1 MPDLTVLFYNPP
13 SLRPPRLGAICAAA
27 LAMLASAAG
36 RPAIASATTGG
47 TGPTATLRP
56 APTQGTL
63 TPPPADRLITLGPI
77 DAWKPG
83 QNPTQRWRLAGA
95 APVNLHDCLWL
106 PAGTNHSIIKYLY
119 RPHSVGFV
127 RKGLRNALGQIKLKA
142 FANLAIRGR
151 VLTWRWLGRPTPRV
165 AQALLYSMIVL
176 EKNKNS
182 PTVALTFLKIP
193 RWRPTPPGRGL
204 PPLPKWL
211 SYTLFPKTIPDS
223 GSPAWLITPEAG
235 GHRLRW
241 TGTFSKHRAYTF
253 TAAFSLPPHGGPMHV
268 TSSQSRLLQ
277 ISHIFLMNTIRSE
290 LQTKAIIKSNSDS
303 APAKERAR
311 RKLMRLKKKVALG
324 VNELMEISTAPAATV
339 AVAVRGSELPI
350 AYVTVSPAK
359 KPKKAKHH

>member
-204 PPLPKWL
+204 PP
-211 SYTLFPKTIPDS
+211 
-223 GSPAWLITPEAG
+223 PAEMALLYAVPENNT
-235 GHRLRW
+235 RLRLARMVDHARGRW
-241 TGTFSKHRAYTF
+241 
-253 TAAFSLPPHGGPMHV
+253 
-268 TSSQSRLLQ
+268 SS
-277 ISHIFLMNTIRSE
+277 
-290 LQTKAIIKSNSDS
+290 
-303 APAKERAR
+303 
-311 RKLMRLKKKVALG
+311 VALDGNFLQAPCVHLHRG
-324 VNELMEISTAPAATV
+324 VQPAAARWSHARHV
-339 AVAVRGSELPI
+339 VP
-350 AYVTVSPAK
+350 VSPVADQ
-359 KPKKAKHH
+359 PYFPNEHHSLRASNQGYNQIKFGFGTGKGACQAQVDAAQEKSCAGS